1 MAQRNR
7 KKPRCWGCGLKTES
21 CACDLMPKVDLQTP
35 IRIVQQ
41 IRERSKPTNTARLF
55 ATMVPATPILPF
67 GMREPPFD
75 EAPLLDPDIEFY
87 NLFLRDD
94 ATPIDELPEPAP
106 GKKRGFVVL
115 DGTWH
120 QCSRMARR
128 VPVVRDLPCVMLPPG
143 KPSIW
148 RVRTQHDPRGVST
161 FEATVRL
168 LEIVEG
174 PEAVRPL
181 VEAFEVITA
190 RLLHLK
196 GKLKSPE
203 VPDDWEAALAEAE
216 QRS

>member
-1 MAQRNR
+1 
-7 KKPRCWGCGLKTES
+7 
-21 CACDLMPKVDLQTP
+21 MPKVELRTP

-55 ATMVPATPILPF
+55 ANMVPATPILPF

-106 GKKRGFVVL
+106 GKTRGFVVL

-168 LEIVEG
+168 LELVEG
-174 PEAVRPL
+174 ARAVRPL

-190 RLLHLK
+190 RLLYLK

-203 VPDDWEAALAEAE
+203 VPGDWDAALAEAE
-216 QRS
+216 QRV

>member
-1 MAQRNR
+1 
-7 KKPRCWGCGLKTES
+7 
-21 CACDLMPKVDLQTP
+21 MPKVELQTP
-35 IRIVQQ
+35 VRIVQQ

-75 EAPLLDPDIEFY
+75 EAPLLDPDVEFY

-181 VEAFEVITA
+181 VEAFELITA

-203 VPDDWEAALAEAE
+203 VPDDWEAALADAE
-216 QRS
+216 HRL